1 MGRNLKKE
9 DRYIP
14 PTYPDEREDF
24 DFLFDG
30 SFGKF
35 IQKRIENKD
44 ELPPLN
50 PEFFVPYD
58 ETQHSTELN
67 KYLKFDDNVPDEVQ
81 EKVTAIVKKY
91 WSCFREGGLTIPIVG
106 YEMVIDTGASPP
118 VNCKKLHYGVH
129 ESPIMQKNH

>member
-1 MGRNLKKE
+1 MEKDNPSKTNDSTAVKEAVKRPIIIPKHGKKSKKK

-14 PTYPDEREDF
+14 PIYPDEREDF

-50 PEFFVPYD
+50 PEFFVP
-58 ETQHSTELN
+58 
-67 KYLKFDDNVPDEVQ
+67 
-81 EKVTAIVKKY
+81 
-91 WSCFREGGLTIPIVG
+91 
-106 YEMVIDTGASPP
+106 
-118 VNCKKLHYGVH
+118 
-129 ESPIMQKNH
+129 